1 MRFLSQT
8 AGKMLSQQWSGY
20 FSITM
25 ADKAWERAVVF
36 SVVCKKK
43 KKGKKT
49 SPDWC
54 LKLLFG
60 ELCPHAAYH
69 FFTASAIPTWKCGHL
84 LHAATRKMLASSSSA
99 HKQFC
104 FFFAAAV
111 YRRTAM
117 AQLFSVFLGLGW
129 WRCEV
134 LQYSLGCASQTCKNK
149 HAHRVRHQYAQLK
162 NKKTRNRNKRIA
174 AK

>member
-1 MRFLSQT
+1 
-8 AGKMLSQQWSGY
+8 MLSQQWSGY

-25 ADKAWERAVVF
+25 ADKTWARSVFF
-36 SVVCKKK
+36 SVVCRKIKK

-49 SPDWC
+49 LPDWC

-69 FFTASAIPTWKCGHL
+69 FFTASAIPTWKCSHL
-84 LHAATRKMLASSSSA
+84 LHATTRKMLASSSSSQ
-99 HKQFC
+99 KQFC

-111 YRRTAM
+111 YRRTAP

-134 LQYSLGCASQTCKNK
+134 LQYSLGGASQTRKQTCTPRQTPVCPIKKKKKKETETSGSLQNK
-149 HAHRVRHQYAQLK
+149 Q
-162 NKKTRNRNKRIA
+162 NSNFN
-174 AK
+174 